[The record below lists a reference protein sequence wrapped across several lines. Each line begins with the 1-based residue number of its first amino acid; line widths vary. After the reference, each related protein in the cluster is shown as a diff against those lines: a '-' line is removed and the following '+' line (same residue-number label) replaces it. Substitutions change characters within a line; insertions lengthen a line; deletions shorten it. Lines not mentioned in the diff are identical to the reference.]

1 MHFEQG
7 HDYKRAAKYL
17 QKGAD
22 KATRRFAYRE
32 AVGLSRRGLELLG
45 KLPDTA
51 ERAEQE
57 LYLQLALGLPL
68 IATKG
73 YASADVGSAYGR
85 ARELCQHLGEKR
97 EIFEVLWGLWAFH
110 LLRADLEIAREMAEE
125 FLRLAERQSNAG
137 LVTRGQVA
145 MEVTL
150 MHQGEF
156 AAAMEH
162 FEKGLL
168 LYDPEQDLADSVRY
182 TQNPAVGLR
191 CHAGWTL
198 WFLGQPDQA
207 LERIHEALS
216 VARDLSEPH
225 GVAHTLYFVSI
236 VHLLRREARLA
247 QELAKASMN
256 VSSEHGLLLYQASAT
271 IVLGWALSEQ
281 GMEEEGI
288 EQMRQGIAA
297 HEATG
302 TEMARPLFLSLLGE
316 ALGKTHQTEE
326 GLDLLEEAL
335 SLIHRKGE
343 RCYLPEL
350 YRIKGELLLMRDEK
364 VRINGELADASDAE
378 ACFHESIKI
387 AQQQK
392 AKAYELR
399 ARMSLSRLYQNQNKH
414 QEARNVLAQIY
425 DSFTEGFD
433 TADLLE
439 AKALLDA

>member
-1 MHFEQG
+1 
-7 HDYKRAAKYL
+7 
-17 QKGAD
+17 
-22 KATRRFAYRE
+22 
-32 AVGLSRRGLELLG
+32 
-45 KLPDTA
+45 
-51 ERAEQE
+51 
-57 LYLQLALGLPL
+57 
-68 IATKG
+68 
-73 YASADVGSAYGR
+73 
-85 ARELCQHLGEKR
+85 
-97 EIFEVLWGLWAFH
+97 
-110 LLRADLEIAREMAEE
+110 
-125 FLRLAERQSNAG
+125 
-137 LVTRGQVA
+137 
-145 MEVTL
+145 

-156 AAAMEH
+156 APAMEH

-168 LYDPEQDLADSVRY
+168 LYDPEQDRADSFRY
-182 TQNPAVGLR
+182 TQNPAVSLR
-191 CHAGWTL
+191 CHAAWSL

-207 LERIHEALS
+207 LERILEALTL
-216 VARDLSEPH
+216 ARDLSEPH
-225 GVAHTLYFVSI
+225 VVAHTLYFVAI
-236 VHLLRREARLA
+236 VHLLRREPQLAREFA
-247 QELAKASMN
+247 EASRD
-256 VSSEHGLLLYQASAT
+256 VSSEHGLVLYDASAT

-439 AKALLDA
+439 AKTLLDALS